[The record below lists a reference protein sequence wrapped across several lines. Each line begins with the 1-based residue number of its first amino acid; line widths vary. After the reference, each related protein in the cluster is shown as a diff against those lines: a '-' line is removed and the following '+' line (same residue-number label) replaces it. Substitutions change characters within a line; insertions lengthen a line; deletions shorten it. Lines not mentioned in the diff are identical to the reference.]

1 MRIRTYEI
9 LLAAQLIRQSH
20 TFVVVVLVL
29 LFFPRLAAAQTA
41 ARNDPVDREFL
52 TWARQ
57 DLHPIATVG
66 PDARL
71 SDLEALRRM
80 IGNATV
86 VSFGEGLHG
95 AAEPLEFRNLLFRF
109 LVEKMGFT
117 AIAIESGITEG
128 YGVNQYV
135 LGGPGDLKT
144 VVTQGFH
151 PAFNMLPQSA
161 ALVQWMREYNADP
174 KHSRKIEFYGF
185 ILPGSDGDSK
195 ITLALEDALRYLDG
209 VDSAAATTLRNRTK
223 AILPMLIL
231 DRFSDAPNQYSHLS
245 QPLRDQMTAAIA
257 DMISLFKIREAAY
270 TAASSDRAYQFA
282 YRSAVVAGQVDEYLR
297 QVPLGWTPK
306 AGLASLIGATAVS
319 DRAGADNVQW
329 IKEQQG
335 PDGKILVFA
344 HRDHIAT
351 ALMTI
356 RIPEKNPFGLPPQ
369 PMVPMP
375 PMMGTYLQRRYGA
388 RLITIG
394 NLLAEDTSNCKK
406 KRLPAP
412 SGSLEALLSKLNT
425 PFFVLDLRTAPRG
438 VASWL
443 QQSHELYGN
452 DFPDSFNVGK
462 AFDIVF
468 FSRLVTPAVPCS
480 ER

>member
-1 MRIRTYEI
+1 MRIRAHEI
-9 LLAAQLIRQSH
+9 LLAAQFTRQSH

-29 LFFPRLAAAQTA
+29 LFFPRLAATQTV

-57 DLHPIATVG
+57 DLSPIATVG
-66 PDARL
+66 PEARL
-71 SDLEALRRM
+71 ADLEPLRQM

-95 AAEPLEFRNLLFRF
+95 GAEPLEFRNLLFRF

-144 VVTQGFH
+144 VVARGFH
-151 PAFNMLPQSA
+151 PAFNKLPQSA

-185 ILPGSDGDSK
+185 ILPGSDGNSK
-195 ITLALEDALRYLDG
+195 TALALKDALRYLDG

-231 DRFSDAPNQYSHLS
+231 DRFSDAPNQYSQLS

-270 TAASSDRAYQFA
+270 TAASSDRAYQLA

-306 AGLASLIGATAVS
+306 AGPASLSGTVAVS

-344 HRDHIAT
+344 HRFHVAT
-351 ALMTI
+351 ALSSI
-356 RIPEKNPFGLPPQ
+356 RLSPEQNAFLLPP
-369 PMVPMP
+369 PMGM
-375 PMMGTYLQRRYGA
+375 YLKRWYGA
-388 RLITIG
+388 QLVTIG
-394 NLLAEDTSNCKK
+394 NLFGQDISNCREKG
-406 KRLPAP
+406 LPAP
-412 SGSLEALLSKLNT
+412 SGSVEGLLSTLNT
-425 PFFVLDLRTAPRG
+425 PFFLLDLRTAPG
-438 VASWL
+438 KVAAWL
-443 QQSHELYGN
+443 QQPRELYGLGFAN
-452 DFPDSFNVGK
+452 SLSDGK

-468 FSRLVTPAVPCS
+468 FSRLVTPAAPCS
-480 ER
+480 EK